1 MILDVAWLWAGVGIA
16 MYAVGVNVVLILP
29 GDNPVPIPVFAAALV
44 GAFTVFF
51 AGFILF
57 RRSLPQRYV
66 RPQQRP
72 TTATWPRFVD
82 SSLLLA
88 LAAIVAV
95 FVLNIATF
103 TGPIPPGQPEQ
114 VGPTQFVSNSHGVM
128 TPITY
133 QEYLQYLEDGQRMF
147 VGGSLLFY
155 FLGTLMLAA
164 WVDHVRL
171 RRVQP
176 NVGRPILGSDADAGS

>member
-1 MILDVAWLWAGVGIA
+1 MILDVAWLWAGLGIA
-16 MYAVGVNVVLILP
+16 MYAAGVNIVLIMP
-29 GDNPVPIPVFAAALV
+29 GDNPVPIPVFAP
-44 GAFTVFF
+44 AFMGMFPVFF

-57 RRSLPQRYV
+57 GRSMRRYV
-66 RPQQRP
+66 PYEERP
-72 TTATWPRFVD
+72 TTATWPRIAD
-82 SSLLLA
+82 YSILLA

-114 VGPTQFVSNSHGVM
+114 VGPTQFVSNAHGVI

-133 QEYLQYLEDGQRMF
+133 QEYLQYLEDDERLFLGT
-147 VGGSLLFY
+147 SLIFY

-164 WVDHVRL
+164 WVDDARL
-171 RRVQP
+171 RRVRSNATGP
-176 NVGRPILGSDADAGS
+176 MPGSDADAAS